1 MRGAVEMT
9 MDDHQTYR
17 INAPAVAYQHVEDEA
32 ILIQFDSGCYY
43 STDKLG
49 GEILS
54 LLQQSVTAITLVRIL
69 AERYSSDLEALD
81 RIVKPF
87 IEHLRA
93 EDLIVAQPAAD
104 ADASDRPPNITTASA
119 GQLLPI
125 EPPVLH
131 KYTDLQDLLLLDPI
145 HDTDEAGWPVAEP
158 NRWRAG

>member
-1 MRGAVEMT
+1 
-9 MDDHQTYR
+9 MDDHQTYQ

-49 GEILS
+49 AEILS
-54 LLQQSVTAITLVRIL
+54 LLQQSVSAVTVVQIL
-69 AERYSSDLEALD
+69 AD
-81 RIVKPF
+81 RHCVDVPTVYGVVKPF
-87 IEHLRA
+87 LEHLCA
-93 EDLIVAQPAAD
+93 ENLVVAQPGAVGVG
-104 ADASDRPPNITTASA
+104 ASDWPSSAPNGSA
-119 GQLLPI
+119 RQRLPI

-145 HDTDEAGWPVAEP
+145 HDTDDAGWPVAEP

>member
-1 MRGAVEMT
+1 M
-9 MDDHQTYR
+9 
-17 INAPAVAYQHVEDEA
+17 
-32 ILIQFDSGCYY
+32 
-43 STDKLG
+43 
-49 GEILS
+49 
-54 LLQQSVTAITLVRIL
+54 LQQSVTAITLVRIL
-69 AERYSSDLEALD
+69 AERYCSDLEALD

-93 EDLIVAQPAAD
+93 EDLIVAQPTAD
-104 ADASDRPPNITTASA
+104 ADASHWPSNVIASA
-119 GQLLPI
+119 GQLLPV